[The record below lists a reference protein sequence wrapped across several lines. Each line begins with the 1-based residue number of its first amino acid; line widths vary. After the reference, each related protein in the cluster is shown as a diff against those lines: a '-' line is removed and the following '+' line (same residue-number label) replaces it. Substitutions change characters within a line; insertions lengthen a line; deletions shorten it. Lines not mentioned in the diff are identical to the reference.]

1 MTREKKELLKQIRQ
15 IDEAESMS
23 IRLDEAMGPLTP
35 ACYEHIADFYGE
47 QRRPLLIRLNELMH
61 GRVNDYFCACV
72 L

>member
-1 MTREKKELLKQIRQ
+1 MTREKKGLLRQLRQ
-15 IDEAESMS
+15 IDENEAMS
-23 IRLDEAMGPLTP
+23 IELDEAMGPLTP
-35 ACYEHIADFYGE
+35 ACYERIADFYEE